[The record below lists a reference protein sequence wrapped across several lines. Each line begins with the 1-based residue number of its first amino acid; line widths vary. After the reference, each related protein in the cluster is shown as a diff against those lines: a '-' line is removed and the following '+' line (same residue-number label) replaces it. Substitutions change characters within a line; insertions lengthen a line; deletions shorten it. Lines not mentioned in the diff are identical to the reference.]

1 MSNMNVAQPVQ
12 KADAIDQLDKQVLR
26 DIFMRSNT
34 LELSFNYEKMQ
45 ALGFCYSITPALKA
59 YYGEDDPRFTDAL
72 ERNMALFNITPA
84 MSPFVLGVAAS
95 LEKEASKNPEM
106 ENTIVNN
113 IKSSLMAPLSG
124 IGDSFFW
131 GTFRIIAGGIGISM
145 AQQGSIMGMLMFLLL
160 FNIPNF
166 VTRWFGLNLGFKL
179 GTKLIDQMASG
190 NVMDRIN
197 KIFGIVG
204 LMCVGGMT
212 ATMVKLNLATEI
224 EISGAVVNFQN
235 ILDQILPNLLPL
247 GATLLCYRLIQKGY
261 SVNKI
266 LVGIILFG
274 IAGKAIGLL

>member
-1 MSNMNVAQPVQ
+1 MSSFQATNPLSPSE
-12 KADAIDQLDKQVLR
+12 AIDQIDKQVLR
-26 DIFMRSNT
+26 DIFLRSNT

-45 ALGFCYSITPALKA
+45 ALGFCYSITPALEA
-59 YYGEDDPRFTDAL
+59 YYRDSKPQLSDAL
-72 ERNMALFNITPA
+72 VRNMALFNITPA

-95 LEKEASKNPEM
+95 LEKEVSKNPKM
-106 ENTIVNN
+106 QSSMMNN

-131 GTFRIIAGGIGISM
+131 GTFRIIAAGIGISM

-160 FNIPNF
+160 FNIPNYG
-166 VTRWFGLNLGFKL
+166 VRWFGLNLGFKL

-190 NVMDRIN
+190 NVIDRIN

-224 EISGAVVNFQN
+224 EVSGAIVNFQN
-235 ILDQILPNLLPL
+235 ILDQILPNILPL
-247 GATLLCYRLIQKGY
+247 GATLLCYKLIQNGH

-266 LVGIILFG
+266 LVGIIVAS
-274 IAGKAIGLL
+274 IAGKAVGLL

>member
-1 MSNMNVAQPVQ
+1 MSSYQATSAMTPSE
-12 KADAIDQLDKQVLR
+12 AIDQIDKRVLR
-26 DIFMRSNT
+26 DIFLRSNT

-45 ALGFCYSITPALKA
+45 ALGFCYSITPALEA
-59 YYGEDDPRFTDAL
+59 YHGDSPSQLSDAL
-72 ERNMALFNITPA
+72 IRNMALFNITPA

-95 LEKEASKNPEM
+95 LEKEVSRNPEM
-106 ENTIVNN
+106 KSSMVNN

-131 GTFRIIAGGIGISM
+131 GTFRIIAAGIGISM
-145 AQQGSIMGMLMFLLL
+145 AQQGSIMGMFMFLLL

-166 VTRWFGLNLGFKL
+166 AVRWFGLNLGFKL

-190 NVMDRIN
+190 NIMDRIN
-197 KIFGIVG
+197 KVFGIIG

-212 ATMVKLNLATEI
+212 ATMVKLNLATEL

-235 ILDQILPNLLPL
+235 ILDQILPNILPL
-247 GATLLCYRLIQKGY
+247 GATLLCYKFIQNGH

-266 LVGIILFG
+266 LVGIIVVS
-274 IAGKAIGLL
+274 IAGKAVGLL